1 MSVIDAGR
9 DVVERAREE
18 DLTFMAASIAY
29 YAFFSVIP
37 LLLLTLVVGSAL
49 GEEGLAAAV
58 VDLTEEYLSESGEQV
73 VEEALA
79 GDTGQL
85 GASVGGLLAL
95 AWSALKV
102 FRAVDVA
109 FDDLYRYSGDTSIL
123 EQVKHG
129 LVVILTVVVALVALV
144 AVGSLLGS
152 EAAAAIPFAGTLA
165 YLGLGVGLV
174 VVFLPLYTVMS
185 PSGHSVREAVPG
197 AALAAVGWVVLQALF
212 SLYAANADQ
221 YQAYGIVGAV
231 LLFLTWLYLGAILVL
246 LGAAVNAVLSERSVP

>member
-1 MSVIDAGR
+1 MKAIETGR
-9 DVVERAREE
+9 VVVERAREE
-18 DLTFMAASIAY
+18 GLTFMAASIAF
-29 YAFFSVIP
+29 YAFFSIIP

-58 VDLTEEYLSESGEQV
+58 VDLTEEYLSDSGEEV
-73 VEEALA
+73 VEEALS

-95 AWSALKV
+95 GWSALKV

-109 FDDLYRYSGDTSIL
+109 FDDLYRLSADTSFL
-123 EQVKHG
+123 DQVKHG
-129 LVVILTVVVALVALV
+129 LVVLLTVVVALAALV
-144 AVGSLLGS
+144 AVESIAGD
-152 EAAAAIPFAGTLA
+152 AAAAAVPFAGVLT
-165 YLGLGVGLV
+165 YLGLGLGLV
-174 VVFLPLYTVMS
+174 IVFLPLYTVMS
-185 PSGHSVREAVPG
+185 PPGHSVREAVPG
-197 AALAAVGWVVLQALF
+197 AVLAAAGWVVLQALF

-246 LGAAVNAVLSERSVP
+246 LGAAVNAVLSER